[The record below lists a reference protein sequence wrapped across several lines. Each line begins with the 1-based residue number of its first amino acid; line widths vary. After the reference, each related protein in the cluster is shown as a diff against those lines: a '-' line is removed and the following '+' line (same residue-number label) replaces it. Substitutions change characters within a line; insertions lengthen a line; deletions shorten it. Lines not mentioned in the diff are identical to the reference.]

1 MLNIRKILFPTDFSE
16 TSTHALTYAL
26 YLARRYHA
34 ELHMLH
40 VTVFLSEDPH
50 NPAHHF
56 PDREAI
62 YEKLREIAERDM
74 EAQIPEG
81 EDEGL
86 TIVRAQRRNLSA
98 APSIVDYAAEED
110 IDLIVMGTHG
120 RHGLPRILIGSVAE
134 EVIRHAPCPVLAI
147 RKPEDTE
154 APVEVKRI
162 LVPIDFSEHSR
173 EALTVA
179 REIAETYDAAVQLV
193 HVLEEVIHPAF
204 YGIAAKSLHD
214 IYPHIEEEAVEA
226 MMRFFAETDGPEVPV
241 TYHVFEGRA
250 GRDIPRFAEE
260 HESDLI
266 VISTHGLTGLDH
278 LLIGSVAERVVRRAP
293 CPVLVLKSFRR
304 SLLPQNED

>member
-1 MLNIRKILFPTDFSE
+1 MLNVRKILLPTDFSE
-16 TSTHALTYAL
+16 TASHALTYAL
-26 YLARRYHA
+26 YLAHKYQA

-56 PDREAI
+56 PDQEAI
-62 YEKLREIAERDM
+62 YQKLEAIAERDM

-81 EDEGL
+81 AGEEL
-86 TIVRAQRRNLSA
+86 TIIRAHRRNLSA
-98 APSIVDYAAEED
+98 APAIVDYAEEQD

-120 RHGLPRILIGSVAE
+120 RRGLPRILIGSVAE

-147 RKPEDTE
+147 RKPEE
-154 APVEVKRI
+154 KEVPTHIKQI

-179 REIAETYDAAVQLV
+179 REIAEAYDAAIQML
-193 HVLEEVIHPAF
+193 HVLEEIVHPAF

-214 IYPHIEEEAVEA
+214 IYPNIEEEAVEA
-226 MMRFFAETDGPEVPV
+226 MMRFYAETDGPEVPV

-250 GRDIPRFAEE
+250 GRDIPRFAEK
-260 HESDLI
+260 HASDLI

-304 SLLPQNED
+304 SLLAPKED